1 LFNVESQASPAA
13 TKPLVVEMIIN
24 GQTLPMEVDTGSAV
38 TLVSEH
44 TFKSKWPNTSLQ
56 SSSVKLKTYS
66 NEQLRVVSQ
75 FEAKIK
81 YSDQSARLPLIVVEG
96 NGPSLFGRDWLLQ
109 FRLNW
114 KQIHSVQK
122 CDLTEV
128 LNRHTHVFNEGLG
141 TLQGYEAQLYVDP
154 QILQGSTST
163 TFYANSSGTRT
174 KPFSECRNSGTSSIC
189 RVGIAY
195 CSSTESGWSFR

>member
-1 LFNVESQASPAA
+1 MKTIQSEASPQTDEYSLFNVESQASPAA

-24 GQTLPMEVDTGSAV
+24 GQTLSMEVDTGSAV

-66 NEQLRVVSQ
+66 NEQLRVVGQ
-75 FEAKIK
+75 FEAEIK
-81 YSDQSARLPLIVVEG
+81 YSDQIVVEG

-114 KQIHSVQK
+114 KQIHSVHK
-122 CDLTEV
+122 CDLTEI
-128 LNRHTHVFNEGLG
+128 LNHHTMKV
-141 TLQGYEAQLYVDP
+141 
-154 QILQGSTST
+154 
-163 TFYANSSGTRT
+163 
-174 KPFSECRNSGTSSIC
+174 
-189 RVGIAY
+189 
-195 CSSTESGWSFR
+195 